1 MKIFL
6 TYLDNSLKI
15 LLGVSVFDFLTFGFV
30 GFLDFVGEDFKW
42 IPIILAVILF
52 SFNVINKFLNY
63 NHTKEINKIKKDTE
77 KEKLYREVRKT
88 DVEIINKELNE

>member
-1 MKIFL
+1 MKILL
-6 TYLDNSLKI
+6 TYFDNSLKI
-15 LLGVSVFDFLTFGFV
+15 LLGVSVFDFITFGFI

-63 NHTKEINKIKKDTE
+63 NHTREINKIKKDTE
-77 KEKLYREVRKT
+77 KEKLYREVRRT
-88 DVEIINKELNE
+88 DVEMIEKKLNE